1 MRKRSA
7 FVALLAAGSLVFAA
21 CGGDDADTTP
31 TTVAP
36 ETTEAPSEPGD
47 IVEVAVAA
55 GSFTTL
61 AAALG
66 AANLVE
72 TLQGEGPFTVF
83 APTDEAFAAL
93 PEGLVEA
100 LLLPENVEILTQI
113 LLFHVV
119 SGATVTSDLV
129 TAGDVGMASG
139 DAATIVIDGD
149 TITIAGAEIVAVDV
163 AAANG
168 VIHVI
173 SSVMVP
179 AGVDVAA
186 LLAD

>member
-21 CGGDDADTTP
+21 CGSDDADTTP

-36 ETTEAPSEPGD
+36 DTTVPAETGD

-72 TLQGEGPFTVF
+72 TLQSEGPFTVF
-83 APTDEAFAAL
+83 APTDEAFAEL
-93 PEGLVEA
+93 PEGLLKA

-119 SGATVTSDLV
+119 SGSTITSDLV
-129 TAGDVGMASG
+129 TAGEVGMASG
-139 DAATIVIDGD
+139 DAATIVIEGE

-163 AAANG
+163 AASNG

-186 LLAD
+186 LLAG